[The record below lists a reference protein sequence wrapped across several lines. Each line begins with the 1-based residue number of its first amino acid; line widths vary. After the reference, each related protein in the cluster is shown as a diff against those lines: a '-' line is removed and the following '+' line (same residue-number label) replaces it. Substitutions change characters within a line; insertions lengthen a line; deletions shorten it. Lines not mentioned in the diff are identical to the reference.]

1 MFAEIKIDGIW
12 QKVGKEFV
20 STYPEL
26 SDGTD
31 RVYDKYDKEL
41 MRWLTYNIEPQGIPL
56 DASAEIKEHKY
67 FNDKQIYWLTLEE
80 LLSLE
85 IWDTEIFE
93 GIGFISEWQYKQLK
107 EKGSVPIHIRPKVHG
122 INAITV
128 MPFEMDMIM
137 RYPKLRAT
145 SSYYIQYNYDQT
157 AVRNKFDFF
166 CNTSIPRLIELI
178 PDGGTAKDVRIIFGY

>member
-26 SDGTD
+26 SNGTD

-107 EKGSVPIHIRPKVHG
+107 EKGSIPIHIRPKVHG

-137 RYPKLRAT
+137 RYPKLRTT

-166 CNTSIPRLIELI
+166 CSTSIPRLIELI

>member
-1 MFAEIKIDGIW
+1 MFAEIKINGTW

-20 STYPEL
+20 STFPEL
-26 SDGTD
+26 DTTD

-41 MRWLTYNIEPQGIPL
+41 VCWLTYNMTPQGMPV
-56 DASAEIKEHKY
+56 DASAEIKNHKY
-67 FNDKQIYWLTLEE
+67 FESKQIYYITLYE

-93 GIGFISEWQYKQLK
+93 SIGFISEWQYKQLK
-107 EKGSVPIHIRPKVHG
+107 EKGSNPIHIRPKVHG
-122 INAITV
+122 IVV

-137 RYPKLRAT
+137 RYPKLREA
-145 SSYYIQYNYDQT
+145 SSYYIQYNYNQT
-157 AVRNKFDFF
+157 ALRNKFEFF

-178 PDGGTAKDVRIIFGY
+178 PDGGTAEDVRIIFGR